1 MSLIHAVSQGA
12 KEMPIQSDENGYLKI
27 SATAVRTSGLI
38 TYDSTATALGGQI
51 IDGQSTETIDALNF
65 RAFNIYVS
73 TYSYNYDSLIAEAS
87 HNGTVWLKLEELYS
101 QSIGGDYFRMYSNT
115 NALTFRYYRLINKSG
130 NTFVFSSIAYGLLK

>member
-73 TYSYNYDSLIAEAS
+73 TSNSVDSLIVEGS

-101 QSIGGDYFRMYSNT
+101 QNIGGDYYRMYSNT
-115 NALTFRYYRLINKSG
+115 NALTFRYYRLHNKSG

>member
-73 TYSYNYDSLIAEAS
+73 TSNSVDSLIVEGS

-101 QSIGGDYFRMYSNT
+101 QSISGDYYRMYSNT
-115 NALTFRYYRLINKSG
+115 NALTFRYYRLHNKSG